1 LVFWACRCLG
11 FIDNAY
17 QACKFDQ
24 AFALIAVT
32 GVISMSIDSLSLVI
46 CKYLRLS
53 QVVIMALFQLND
65 ANHEIDHMFINN
77 KTVA

>member
-1 LVFWACRCLG
+1 
-11 FIDNAY
+11 
-17 QACKFDQ
+17 
-24 AFALIAVT
+24 
-32 GVISMSIDSLSLVI
+32 MSIASLSLVI

-53 QVVIMALFQLND
+53 QVVIAALFQLND

>member
-1 LVFWACRCLG
+1 LG

-17 QACKFDQ
+17 QARKFDQ

-53 QVVIMALFQLND
+53 QVVITALFQLND
-65 ANHEIDHMFINN
+65 ANHGIDHMFIKN